1 MCINA
6 HIVQEHNMSHDAL
19 ISPIRE
25 WLIDKALG
33 DSDITEL
40 FGALC
45 LRISSVGIP
54 ITRARLFWPTL
65 HPLFQAETVSWEK
78 DSQAKLEQFVH
89 QDEASDDW
97 NKSPL
102 KYLVDNDLDIL
113 RRQLIGHNKLLD
125 FELLEGLEKKGF
137 TDFIAMNTELE
148 GTSFRS
154 REGGA
159 DSGIM
164 VTWSTN
170 APNGFSDN
178 DLIALQKLQRRFAVA
193 CKVMIQAR
201 ISSNIAHTYLGSRAG
216 SSVMDGQIRR
226 GDGQTT
232 NAVIWY
238 SDLRNST
245 YLTESMLPEDYY
257 CLLNSYFTATAQ
269 PIIDHGGEILDF
281 IGDAVLGIF
290 PYNNKKELK
299 AAAEAANNALYATCG
314 LSTSINEERVKDGLQ
329 PFRFGVGVNVG
340 QVMFGNIGIPSRL
353 SFSVIGPAVNEA
365 ARIEALTKKLN
376 RTILLG
382 KSFADISPKKWK
394 SLGEYN
400 FEGVAHPIEIFDFS
414 KE

>member
-1 MCINA
+1 
-6 HIVQEHNMSHDAL
+6 MSHEAL

-25 WLIDKALG
+25 WLIDEALG
-33 DSDITEL
+33 DTDITKL
-40 FGALC
+40 FDTLC

-78 DSQAKLEQFVH
+78 DSKAVLEQFLH

-113 RRQLIGHNKLLD
+113 RRELTGRNRLLD
-125 FELLEGLEKKGF
+125 FELLETLEQKGF
-137 TDFIAMNTELE
+137 TDFFAMSTDLE
-148 GTSFRS
+148 GTSFRT
-154 REGGA
+154 REGSN

-170 APNGFSDN
+170 APNRFSDD
-178 DLIALQKLQRRFAVA
+178 DLLALQKIQRRFAVA
-193 CKVMIQAR
+193 CKVLIQAR

-238 SDLRNST
+238 SDLRDST
-245 YLTESMLPEDYY
+245 QLAESMPPEEYFS
-257 CLLNSYFTATAQ
+257 LLNAYFTATAQ
-269 PIIDHGGEILDF
+269 PIIDNGGEILDF

-290 PYNNKKELK
+290 PYNNKRELK
-299 AAAEAANNALYATCG
+299 AAAKAAHKALYETCG
-314 LSTSINEERVKDGLQ
+314 LATSINEERSKDDLQ
-329 PFRFGVGVNVG
+329 TFRFGVGVNVG
-340 QVMFGNIGIPSRL
+340 EVMFGNIGIPSRL
-353 SFSVIGPAVNEA
+353 AFSVIGSAVNEA
-365 ARIEALTKKLN
+365 ARIEALTKKLK
-376 RTILLG
+376 RTILVG
-382 KSFADISPKKWK
+382 KSFADISPREWK
-394 SLGEYN
+394 SLGKHKLP
-400 FEGVAHPIEIFDFS
+400 GVTQPIEIFDYS
-414 KE
+414 KD

>member
-1 MCINA
+1 
-6 HIVQEHNMSHDAL
+6 MSHEAL

-25 WLIDKALG
+25 WLIDEALG

-40 FGALC
+40 
-45 LRISSVGIP
+45 
-54 ITRARLFWPTL
+54 
-65 HPLFQAETVSWEK
+65 
-78 DSQAKLEQFVH
+78 DQFVH

-102 KYLVDNDLDIL
+102 KYLIDNDLDIL

-137 TDFIAMNTELE
+137 TDFIAMGTDLE
-148 GTSFRS
+148 GTSFRT

-170 APNGFSDN
+170 APNCFSDD
-178 DLIALQKLQRRFAVA
+178 DLLALQKIQRRFAVA

-238 SDLRNST
+238 SDLRDST
-245 YLTESMLPEDYY
+245 QLAESMPAQDYY

-269 PIIDHGGEILDF
+269 PIIDNGGEILDF

-290 PYNNKKELK
+290 PYNNNRELK
-299 AAAEAANNALYATCG
+299 AAAKAANKALYETCG
-314 LSTSINEERVKDGLQ
+314 LATSINKERSKDNLRQ
-329 PFRFGVGVNVG
+329 FRFGVGVNVG
-340 QVMFGNIGIPSRL
+340 EVMFGNIGIPSRL
-353 SFSVIGPAVNEA
+353 SFSVIGSAVNEA
-365 ARIEALTKKLN
+365 ARIEALTKKLK
-376 RTILLG
+376 RQILVG
-382 KSFADISPKKWK
+382 KSFADISPKEWK
-394 SLGEYN
+394 SLGEHKLQ
-400 FEGVAHPIEIFDFS
+400 GVAHPIEIFDYS
-414 KE
+414 KD